1 MWCAYLTRRQG
12 LYAACRNADDHAATL
27 IKRREQEA
35 PMPTHDELPTCNQQR
50 EQRRKT
56 TTDSFLLHLGSR
68 VHWENN
74 PTRRRTMLI
83 LTRRVGET
91 IRINDDIS
99 IQVLSVSGQQVK
111 IGITAPEDVAV
122 HREEIWKRIQ
132 VERVTHGAA

>member
-1 MWCAYLTRRQG
+1 
-12 LYAACRNADDHAATL
+12 
-27 IKRREQEA
+27 
-35 PMPTHDELPTCNQQR
+35 
-50 EQRRKT
+50 
-56 TTDSFLLHLGSR
+56 
-68 VHWENN
+68 
-74 PTRRRTMLI
+74 MLI

-132 VERVTHGAA
+132 AGRVTDSAA